1 MVTATR
7 FFEQSAELNGGI
19 VKNGLCSIC
28 KGAHRLCGKDR
39 CPLMVKFYSQ
49 QKSRPLIDATEL
61 AGSSPPAVFVGR
73 YGYPKVDIGPLLPP
87 EFGDTSLMG
96 TPERWVGRSID
107 EIVDFRFKLVRGKFR
122 IDATDF
128 KKSGKIVDNVQ
139 ELALSERPV
148 DTEAS
153 FTQKPKGRVVLDD
166 DIEPFGPSARMEKMT
181 TGNSRFERNLEKSF
195 YDTDMKAVD
204 AVVSAYRNGTL
215 ISEIQKAFSVGTM
228 GMGRNRRFVPT
239 RWSITAV
246 DDIIGKDLLK
256 TTKWNPTIDDF
267 RLYQW
272 TELDNRWAILL
283 MPCTWRFELIEAWY
297 PNTTWN
303 PSGRTIDIIHDSE
316 FFDGRTEY
324 AHIGG
329 CYYASRMAVNE
340 LLIEEGRTAG
350 AVIMREAHPG
360 YIMPV
365 GVWNVRENVRAALK
379 TEPTHYETLDAAL
392 DQVERMMDIRRDGW
406 IANSDVMRDW
416 LIQRRIEDYYRHH
429 IGGVHRGEARVGRAL
444 QGGGLLPRIG
454 PFRASGDGLRPQP
467 LRRMRARL
475 HLLLRARP
483 HPFRSVHMEGR
494 EGQAQHRR

>member
-1 MVTATR
+1 MSLPASP
-7 FFEQSAELNGGI
+7 FDDIGDGGNV
-19 VKNGLCSIC
+19 VKSGLCVIC

-39 CPLMVKFYSQ
+39 CPLMMKFYSQ
-49 QKSRPLIDATEL
+49 QRTRPLIDMKDL
-61 AGSSPPAVFVGR
+61 GGSSPPSVFVGR

-87 EFGDTSLMG
+87 EYGDTTVMDRPEMWMG
-96 TPERWVGRSID
+96 KSIQ
-107 EIVDFRFKLVRGKFR
+107 EIVDFRFRLVRGKFR
-122 IDATDF
+122 VDATDF
-128 KKSGKIVDNVQ
+128 AKSGRIVDDVQ
-139 ELALSERPV
+139 ELALSEKPV
-148 DTEAS
+148 DLEAK
-153 FTQKPKGRVVLDD
+153 FTQKPKGRLVLDD
-166 DIEPFGPSARMEKMT
+166 EVQPFGPSARMESMRK
-181 TGNSRFERNLEKSF
+181 GNGRFERNLEKSF

-204 AVVSAYRNGTL
+204 AVVAAYNNGTL
-215 ISEIQKAFSVGTM
+215 ISEIEKAFSVGTM
-228 GMGRNRRFVPT
+228 GIGKNRRFVPT

-246 DDIIGKDLLK
+246 DDIIGKDMLK
-256 TTKWNPTIDDF
+256 TTKFNEPIGEF
-267 RLYQW
+267 RIYQW
-272 TELDNRWAILL
+272 EQLDNRWIVML

-416 LIQRRIEDYYRHH
+416 LVQRRIEDYYRHD
-429 IGGVHRGEARVGRAL
+429 IGGVHGGEARVGRAL
-444 QGGGLLPRIG
+444 QGSRMLPRPG
-454 PFRASGDGLRPQP
+454 PFRTARDGLRPQP

-475 HLLLRARP
+475 HLLLRART
-483 HPFRSVHMEGR
+483 HAFRSRDMEGR
-494 EGQAQHRR
+494 EG